1 MIEKKRIGLFDGTFS
16 DPKYGWSKSAGYG
29 GTESDMRESSPLYLE
44 WQRMKYEGPVT
55 VFTDVCLDMA
65 LSAPPGRKAAWLLEP
80 RSFSTTHYD
89 FIDQHPFLFSYIL
102 THDMEFMLKHNNALW
117 VPCGGI
123 WVDPQVTYHSKKD
136 KLVSMMTTQKD
147 VTVGHRLRHEIQD
160 YFAVPADRPQD
171 EIVDFYGRGSLPIS
185 TKIWALKEYKYSI
198 VVESGKIPGYFSE
211 KLIDSIAFDCVPI
224 YWGAPDI
231 GRYIDPKCLHTFDT
245 IDELARIVYHR
256 LSDGDYQEKST
267 LIRKNAAY
275 WMQYI
280 CPEDYMYKHYP
291 WVFQ

>member
-29 GTESDMRESSPLYLE
+29 GMESDMRESSPLYIE

-89 FIDQHPFLFSYIL
+89 FIDQHPFLFSYIF
-102 THDMEFMLKHNNALW
+102 THDLEFMLKHENAMW
-117 VPCGGI
+117 VPCGGN
-123 WVDPQVTYHSKKD
+123 WVDPTKGKQVEERS
-136 KLVSMMTTQKD
+136 LVSMMTTQKD
-147 VTVGHRLRHEIQD
+147 VTEGHRLRHYIND
-160 YFAVPADRPQD
+160 YFATQASRPQD
-171 EIVDFYGRGSLPIS
+171 KIIDFYGRGSRIIP
-185 TKIWALKEYKYSI
+185 TKTIALMGFKYSI
-198 VVESGKIPGYFSE
+198 VVESGKIPGYFTE
-211 KLIDSIAFDCVPI
+211 KLIDCLACDCVPI

-245 IDELARIVYHR
+245 IDELALIVYHR
-256 LSDGDYQEKST
+256 LSDEDYQEKST
-267 LIRKNAAY
+267 FIKKNAAY